1 MQPNAIEMCI
11 ESTDNPLFTSF
22 LKRIKG
28 GSLGRKSGRYS

>member
-22 LKRIKG
+22 FKENQ
-28 GSLGRKSGRYS
+28 GRKFREEVR